1 MNSWDL
7 GNTVSCSAYHR
18 WRIVKTSMGV
28 GRENRCQR
36 DEGPHCQ
43 PTRSDVGGGGGELEA
58 GFSRLLKMTA
68 NIDVKFTVPDDVN
81 VKSSLKI

>member
-1 MNSWDL
+1 MSD
-7 GNTVSCSAYHR
+7 
-18 WRIVKTSMGV
+18 
-28 GRENRCQR
+28 GRTGAN
-36 DEGPHCQ
+36 GMKGHIANP
-43 PTRSDVGGGGGELEA
+43 RSDGGGIELET